1 MFLNAAYAGLKT
13 RLAAMAMAARGLT
26 ASRNLSSGSAPRHPA
41 LMQPKSDGP
50 QQMRLSR
57 ETLIHRR
64 AMRSLNSKPDAAARF
79 VRVHT
84 ILDRGR

>member
-13 RLAAMAMAARGLT
+13 RLAAMAMAARGKIE
-26 ASRNLSSGSAPRHPA
+26 SRKQSVGFAQRNPA
-41 LMQPKSDGP
+41 LAQPKSDGP
-50 QQMRLSR
+50 QPMRLSR

-64 AMRSLNSKPDAAARF
+64 AMRSSNRKPDAAARF